1 MLALA
6 RFVEAQ
12 QGIYERALAEL
23 RGGTKSSHW
32 IWFIFPQLAGLGSS
46 PTAKFYAITDRRE
59 AEAYLSYA
67 PLESRLAES
76 TRAMLEWA
84 GRRSA
89 EDILGQVDAMK
100 FKSSMT
106 LFEAAG
112 GGELYARALDTFYG
126 GERDA
131 KTLEL
136 LGEARTPPDSRSA
149 DRSDGPPHRL
159 PPRASP

>member
-46 PTAKFYAITDRRE
+46 ATAQFYAIADRKE
-59 AEAYLSYA
+59 AEAYLGYA

-112 GGELYARALDTFYG
+112 GGELYARALEAFYG
-126 GERDA
+126 GERDSR
-131 KTLEL
+131 TLEL
-136 LGEARTPPDSRSA
+136 LGAEPPKPSPRPERTSP
-149 DRSDGPPHRL
+149 L
-159 PPRASP
+159 AS